1 MKELRRNLMLLSLFL
16 ILSIVV
22 VNAMGRIGEILL
34 TYLIVTLSIFIS
46 ITYLIITSIL
56 NKNNIPI
63 ESWTLFSMV
72 VIFIGASEFFGV
84 FMNNKPIAEQFLA
97 VSMILL
103 FIAALMKFWSTVNI
117 TKEKKKVIK
126 QKKKK

>member
-1 MKELRRNLMLLSLFL
+1 MLLSLFL